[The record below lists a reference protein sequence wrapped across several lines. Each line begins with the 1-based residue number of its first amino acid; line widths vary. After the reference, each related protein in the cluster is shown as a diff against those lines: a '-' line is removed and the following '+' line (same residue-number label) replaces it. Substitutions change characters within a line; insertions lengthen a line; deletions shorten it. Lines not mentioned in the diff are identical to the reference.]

1 MKILI
6 GAVAL
11 FITFLFGAA
20 VGFLFAIRGGYFGF
34 KTREAWENRVTFA
47 QWKAEHLRR
56 FT

>member
-20 VGFLFAIRGGYFGF
+20 IGFLFAIRGGYFGF